1 MDLFNKPYVF
11 LLLIGFCAQ
20 VFSQSEIQRAPKGF
34 DVINDNISHGNV
46 ESVQYN
52 SITVGV
58 VRNVNVYTPP
68 GYSNKLRYPV
78 LYLLHGI
85 GGDENEWLAGG
96 NAKAILDN
104 LYAENKLAPMIVVFP
119 NGRAKEN
126 DRVEGDIFSAEN
138 VEAFMNFERD
148 LLTDLIPFIEANYS
162 VLNDRSHRAIA
173 GLSMGG
179 GQSLNFGLGNLD
191 TFSWIGGFSSAPN
204 TKLPNEL
211 IPNPSAMAFPIY
223 LLWISCGEDD
233 ELLLFSTRTHNY
245 LEQNQIMH
253 IWYKESGAHDFEVWK
268 NDLYLFSQNLFK

>member
-11 LLLIGFCAQ
+11 LLLIGFCTQ

-211 IPNPSAMAFPIY
+211 IPNPSAMAFPIN

-233 ELLLFSTRTHNY
+233 DLLLFSTRTHNY
-245 LEQNQIMH
+245 LDQNQIKH

-268 NDLYLFSQNLFK
+268 NDLYLFSQKLFK